1 MGLDGCDRGS
11 SVLGRHYG
19 VGVRLEAATK
29 SPAGILMSLAAA
41 SNLMFLGGYRYARAD
56 NP

>member
-41 SNLMFLGGYRYARAD
+41 SNLMLFGGVSVC
-56 NP
+56 